1 MGSYIYSVD
10 SKGRINIP
18 SKLRKEMPP
27 EAEKKFVITRGYD
40 GCLFLYPFDEWA
52 KVAQDAKQLTKVE
65 PDNRLYQRKLAEIA
79 TDAKLDAQSRIVLTK
94 DLLQHAAIENDV
106 LIIGVLDHIEVWN
119 PQKYKEYVAA
129 HDESFDSVAQT
140 VLKK

>member
-1 MGSYIYSVD
+1 MGSYSYSVD

-18 SKLRKEMPP
+18 AKLRKEMSP
-27 EAEKKFVITRGYD
+27 EAESKFVITRGYD

-52 KVAQDAKQLTKVE
+52 KVAEVAKQLSKAD
-65 PDNRLYQRKLAEIA
+65 PGHRLYQRKLAEFA
-79 TDAKLDAQSRIVLTK
+79 SDAKLDAQSRIVLPK
-94 DLLQHAAIENDV
+94 DLLQHAEIEDDV

-119 PQKYKEYVAA
+119 PQKYKTYLAA

-140 VLKK
+140 VLQK